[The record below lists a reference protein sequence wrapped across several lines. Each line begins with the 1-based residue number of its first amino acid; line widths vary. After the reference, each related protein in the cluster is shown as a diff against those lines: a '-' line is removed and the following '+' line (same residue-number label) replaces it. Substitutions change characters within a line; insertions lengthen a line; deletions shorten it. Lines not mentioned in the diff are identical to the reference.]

1 MLTLVA
7 RSLRRIGPVCLGLV
21 AVLTSFQLTLVAV
34 AASYERDG
42 SFDRLASMLPAVAR
56 YAFGTAMSSFAGMT
70 TIGFYETGIILLVA
84 QFAIFIGAE
93 PAGDVDAGIVDIVY
107 ARPLPRHWLVTRTLL
122 VLTIALLALTLTMG
136 AGTWIGLLMM
146 APPGSRWPE
155 PRIVLT
161 LMAHLVMVGCCFGA
175 ATLAAAGWARRRAE
189 AQAPLA
195 LAAIALYLIDFLGV
209 WWRGLWPLQRFSP
222 FHFYQ
227 GSAILEGRANTAFDL
242 SVLGAATAVASAIAY
257 WQFSRRDL

>member
-7 RSLRRIGPVCLGLV
+7 RSLRRIAPVCLGLA
-21 AVLTSFQLTLVAV
+21 AVLAGFQLTLVAV
-34 AASYERDG
+34 AASYERAG

-70 TIGFYETGIILLVA
+70 TIGFYEIGIILLVA

-93 PAGDVDAGIVDIVY
+93 PAGDVDAGFVDVLFS
-107 ARPLPRHWLVTRTLL
+107 RPLPRHWLVTRTLIVML
-122 VLTIALLALTLTMG
+122 IALLGLTLTMG
-136 AGTWIGLLMM
+136 ASTWIGLLTM
-146 APPGSRWPE
+146 APAGARWPA

-161 LMAHLVMVGCCFGA
+161 LIAHLLMVGCCFGA
-175 ATLAAAGWARRRAE
+175 ATLAAAAWARRRAQ
-189 AQAPLA
+189 AQAPVA

-209 WWRGLWPLQRFSP
+209 WWSALWPFNRFSP

-227 GSAILEGRANTAFDL
+227 GAAILEGRANTVLDL
-242 SVLGAATAVASAIAY
+242 SVLGAASVVASAIAY
-257 WQFSRRDL
+257 WQFNRRDL